1 VRSSSLSILSC
12 FLYDELVLLYKFWSH
27 RRTLRQVAAA
37 SAVTDA
43 VLREAFGL
51 EQPLPHRAAPPAARE
66 GASELDDAWKLAR
79 ASLLSMQHYSLA
91 MAFGAVGF
99 AGGSMVW
106 PGLGGTCGSI
116 AGDVL
121 ASFLMPGPD
130 MSW

>member
-1 VRSSSLSILSC
+1 MQLVKTYVRSSSLSILSC
-12 FLYDELVLLYKFWSH
+12 FLYDELVLFYKFWSH

-51 EQPLPHRAAPPAARE
+51 EQPLPHRA

-130 MSW
+130 VSW